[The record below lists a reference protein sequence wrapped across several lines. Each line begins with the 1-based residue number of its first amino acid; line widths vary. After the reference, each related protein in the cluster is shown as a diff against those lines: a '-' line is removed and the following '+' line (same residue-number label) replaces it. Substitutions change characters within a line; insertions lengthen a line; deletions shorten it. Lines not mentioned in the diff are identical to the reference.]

1 MTLRALPVAMFAR
14 RFQLPSLDRFP
25 VKLGTLPS
33 FLAVDVQQTVLAVSH
48 CYRGMPQQER
58 HPVYEFFVS
67 ASSAFRMSPP
77 NTDSSSV
84 A

>member
-1 MTLRALPVAMFAR
+1 MTLWALPVAMFAR

-25 VKLGTLPS
+25 MKLGSLPR
-33 FLAVDVQQTVLAVSH
+33 FLAVDVHQTVIAASH
-48 CYRGMPQQER
+48 RYRGMPQQER
-58 HPVYEFFVS
+58 HRVNQFFES
-67 ASSAFRMSPP
+67 ASSDFRMSPP

>member
-1 MTLRALPVAMFAR
+1 MTLRALLVAMFAR
-14 RFQLPSLDRFP
+14 RFQLPSLDRLP
-25 VKLGTLPS
+25 VKLGSLPR
-33 FLAVDVQQTVLAVSH
+33 FLAVHMQQAIIAVSH

-58 HPVYEFFVS
+58 HPVNQFFES
-67 ASSAFRMSPP
+67 DSSDFRMSPP